1 MLRIVKESSMV
12 TREDIQ
18 DDLEADGASV
28 TGRAISNELYRNSL

>member
-1 MLRIVKESSMV
+1 MLIIVKESSMV
-12 TREDIQ
+12 SREDIQ